1 MRSLHQTQLDAV
13 NTCIANIHN
22 KQLEPTDINVLHVM
36 ILTNIFKIFKIQDK
50 IRRALNTV
58 TAV

>member
-1 MRSLHQTQLDAV
+1 LRSLHQTQLDTV